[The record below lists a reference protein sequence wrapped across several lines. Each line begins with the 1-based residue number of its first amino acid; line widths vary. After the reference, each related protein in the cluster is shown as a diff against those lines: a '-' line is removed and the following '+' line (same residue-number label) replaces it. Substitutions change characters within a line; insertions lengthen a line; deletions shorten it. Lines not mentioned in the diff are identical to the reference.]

1 MLNDFATSRFENYIS
16 TVSWLR
22 ETAALYER
30 MWRRLRTRT
39 ALLGWYHRVCSSLF
53 STVAAGRL
61 HGLSIDLENNEIV
74 LLCQVLQVE
83 FFSPHFCQ
91 FRRFMAWFVHFCL
104 CLMLTCCCVS
114 VCTLSVLYIKCWR
127 QRRSVSRWAMP
138 QHCHNTTKSMKLPV
152 HHSELLPANAFGNY
166 WIFMQIYVDSLCFIL
181 RLITSECTHG
191 GSLVQP
197 PSGWLHTL
205 SLL

>member
-22 ETAALYER
+22 ETAALCER

-83 FFSPHFCQ
+83 FFLHIFANLGDSWLDLCIFVSAWCWLAAAFQSARCQSSISSVDVRGAQSVGERCLSTATIQLSPWSSQSITQSCCQ
-91 FRRFMAWFVHFCL
+91 
-104 CLMLTCCCVS
+104 LMPLEIIEYSC
-114 VCTLSVLYIKCWR
+114 
-127 QRRSVSRWAMP
+127 
-138 QHCHNTTKSMKLPV
+138 KSM
-152 HHSELLPANAFGNY
+152 
-166 WIFMQIYVDSLCFIL
+166 
-181 RLITSECTHG
+181 
-191 GSLVQP
+191 
-197 PSGWLHTL
+197 
-205 SLL
+205 